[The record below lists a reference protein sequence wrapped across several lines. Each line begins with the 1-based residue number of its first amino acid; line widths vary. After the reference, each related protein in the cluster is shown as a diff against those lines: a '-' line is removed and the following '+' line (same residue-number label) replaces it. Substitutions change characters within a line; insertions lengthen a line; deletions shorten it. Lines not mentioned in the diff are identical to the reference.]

1 MNSTLNDGF
10 IPPTQLV
17 ILNPIVRH
25 SNALLRGSLGPDT
38 QHLSIP
44 FMWIT
49 HEHQTFQDLLQ
60 QAVYV
65 AS

>member
-17 ILNPIVRH
+17 VLNPIVRR

-49 HEHQTFQDLLQ
+49 HEHQTSQELLQ

>member
-1 MNSTLNDGF
+1 MNSTLNDDF
-10 IPPTQLV
+10 IPPTGLV
-17 ILNPIVRH
+17 VLNPIVRC
-25 SNALLRGSLGPDT
+25 SNALLRGSVGPNK

-49 HEHQTFQDLLQ
+49 HEHQASQDLLQ
-60 QAVYV
+60 EAVYV

>member
-1 MNSTLNDGF
+1 MNSTLNDDF
-10 IPPTQLV
+10 IPPTGLV
-17 ILNPIVRH
+17 VLNPIIRR
-25 SNALLRGSLGPDT
+25 SNALLRGRLGPVK

-49 HEHQTFQDLLQ
+49 HEHQTSQDLLQ